1 MPTLERRDDDGRASD
16 HIYQLLETIR
26 EAQAHGMEQL
36 NTAITSVSNRL
47 ELISTKSNEAAL
59 DNVRVI
65 TKLEGRVEA
74 AEKRADGLA
83 AQIGEVRAE
92 GRETKADVKPLQF
105 AYAKLAALATV
116 VAGTA
121 SLILEALDLFNRHS
135 GK

>member
-1 MPTLERRDDDGRASD
+1 MPAPERRGDDERASD

-36 NTAITSVSNRL
+36 GDAIAMVQNRL
-47 ELISTKSNEAAL
+47 EAISAKSNDAAL
-59 DNVRVI
+59 ENVRVI

-74 AEKRADGLA
+74 AEKRADALA
-83 AQIGEVRAE
+83 VQIGEVRAE

-105 AYAKLAALATV
+105 AYAKLAALAGA
-116 VAGTA
+116 VASA
-121 SLILEALDLFNRHS
+121 AALIFQALDLFNRHT